1 MGDAFST
8 FGADETDDGCT
19 GFSPFYAGSWL
30 EGIPELYSVSVDF
43 LKTGNASARREP
55 PSQLKSLH
63 FERRCANAIK
73 IMLEDVI
80 GACYV

>member
-30 EGIPELYSVSVDF
+30 EGIPELYSVSLDF
-43 LKTGNASARREP
+43 LKTGKFIGSEGA
-55 PSQLKSLH
+55 
-63 FERRCANAIK
+63 AIP
-73 IMLEDVI
+73 IEVTAL
-80 GACYV
+80 